1 MLKVSS
7 SKVSIELLRTRAE
20 SGLKTL
26 YVADALAMPVHWYYR
41 AYDIQSQFPGGITD
55 FEAAPNYHPSSIMS
69 LHSTNGGGRRSKES
83 RSQKEI
89 IGDVILKGKRDK
101 WGVSNTHYHHG
112 MPAGSNTLNAH
123 CARAVTRSLTANS
136 ARYSKDAFIESY
148 ISLLTSD
155 PARHPDTYAESYHR
169 AFFANL
175 ENGIPPKNCWSK
187 THDTASIGGLITLA
201 PIVISERFAG
211 ANLETT
217 QRICME
223 HLWLTHPDKVL
234 AQVASDYVFLLDA
247 LLFSNR
253 QQGTHF
259 LRELLS
265 KQFTNLNFEQLKKEA
280 KDGDEAIIGQRFS
293 TACYISDSWPAVLY
307 LAYRYHLNL
316 LDGLISNT
324 NLGGDNVHR
333 GSILGVLLGIANAKT
348 VDNLFNKLIDKE
360 IIQEEIK
367 NLLDTALSK
376 RI

>member
-1 MLKVSS
+1 
-7 SKVSIELLRTRAE
+7 
-20 SGLKTL
+20 
-26 YVADALAMPVHWYYR
+26 
-41 AYDIQSQFPGGITD
+41 
-55 FEAAPNYHPSSIMS
+55 
-69 LHSTNGGGRRSKES
+69 
-83 RSQKEI
+83 
-89 IGDVILKGKRDK
+89 
-101 WGVSNTHYHHG
+101 
-112 MPAGSNTLNAH
+112 
-123 CARAVTRSLTANS
+123 
-136 ARYSKDAFIESY
+136 
-148 ISLLTSD
+148 
-155 PARHPDTYAESYHR
+155 
-169 AFFANL
+169 
-175 ENGIPPKNCWSK
+175 
-187 THDTASIGGLITLA
+187 
-201 PIVISERFAG
+201 
-211 ANLETT
+211 
-217 QRICME
+217 ME

-234 AQVASDYVFLLDA
+234 SQVSSDYVFLLDA

-265 KQFTNLNFEQLKKEA
+265 KQFTNLNFEQLKNEA

>member
-1 MLKVSS
+1 M
-7 SKVSIELLRTRAE
+7 ELLRARAE

-41 AYDIQSQFPGGITD
+41 PYDIQLQFPGGITD

-83 RSQKEI
+83 KNQKEI

-101 WGVSNTHYHHG
+101 WGIANTHYHQG

-136 ARYSKDAFIESY
+136 AKYSQDAFIESY

-155 PARHPDTYAESYHR
+155 PPKHPDTYAESYHR
-169 AFFANL
+169 AFFANF
-175 ENGIPPKNCWSK
+175 ENGVPPQKCGAK
-187 THDTASIGGLITLA
+187 THDTASIGGLVTLA

-211 ANLETT
+211 TSLEAT

-223 HLWLTHPDKVL
+223 HLWLTHPDKAL
-234 AQVASDYVFLLDA
+234 AQISSDYVSLLDA
-247 LLFSNR
+247 LLFRNE
-253 QQGTHF
+253 QQKPHF
-259 LRELLS
+259 LKEFLS
-265 KQFTNLNFEQLKKEA
+265 KQFKNLNFEQLEKKA
-280 KDGDEAIIGQRFS
+280 RDGDEAIVGQLFS
-293 TACYISDSWPAVLY
+293 TACYISDSWPSVLY
-307 LAYRYHLNL
+307 LAYRYHVNI

-333 GSILGVLLGIANAKT
+333 GSVLGVLLGIANAKT
-348 VDNLFNKLIDKE
+348 VDSLFNKLVDNK
-360 IIQEEIK
+360 IIHEEIK
-367 NLLDTALSK
+367 NLLDTALS
-376 RI
+376 RCV